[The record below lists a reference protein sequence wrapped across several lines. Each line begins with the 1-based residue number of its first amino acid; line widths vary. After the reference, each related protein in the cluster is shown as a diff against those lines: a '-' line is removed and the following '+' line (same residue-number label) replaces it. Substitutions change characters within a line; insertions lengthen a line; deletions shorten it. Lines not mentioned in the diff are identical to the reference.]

1 MGIELFYGIG
11 VLALLAALIWGANHY
26 RNRRRGETM
35 VGDQKTR
42 ELYTN
47 KRYRS

>member
-1 MGIELFYGIG
+1 LGAA
-11 VLALLAALIWGANHY
+11 VLLLALIWGASHY
-26 RNRRRGETM
+26 RNRRNGEPM

-47 KRYRS
+47 ERYHS

>member
-1 MGIELFYGIG
+1 MGLELIYPIG
-11 VLALLAALIWGANHY
+11 AIVLALALLWGVSHY

-42 ELYTN
+42 DLF
-47 KRYRS
+47 RSDDTQ